1 MMIESTDDG
10 GMVVCGVG
18 VEVDKEEAFAAPNSA
33 SVLYNIP
40 LNEKT
45 FPPVI

>member
-33 SVLYNIP
+33 SVLYIFR
-40 LNEKT
+40 E
-45 FPPVI
+45 FPVIYI